1 MKMQISFN
9 NSAGQSKGVKTL
21 VNGDVAWVA
30 GYDYSYSGVKCT
42 GNTPIQKL
50 TVLNGVF
57 VTKNQKP
64 LKFKY
69 SNNYFETEDE
79 AREYYDNR
87 LSDHFQRVSREII
100 NNIRA
105 MNKIQERLIN
115 KALIQDPINELYKE
129 IQSIRT

>member
-1 MKMQISFN
+1 MQINFN
-9 NSAGQSKGVKTL
+9 NTAGQNKGLKTL
-21 VNGDVAWVA
+21 IEGGVAWVA

-42 GNTPIQKL
+42 GNTPVQKL
-50 TVLNGVF
+50 TLLKGVL

-69 SNNYFETEDE
+69 TNNYFETEDE

-87 LSDHFQRVSREII
+87 LSDHFKRVSREII
-100 NNIRA
+100 SNIRA

-129 IQSIRT
+129 IQDIRT